1 MNNAS
6 LLRRIP
12 YRYIEHFIMNT
23 KKDEFK
29 NKSYTYVIKYD
40 NKIKMG
46 YSNDIYKRFSNH
58 YKILGCAEILR
69 MQRFHSSNESE
80 RFVERLAKYSSNNSY
95 INNDKNETTILKTYD
110 DLNAG
115 KYKILDIQ

>member
-12 YRYIEHFIMNT
+12 YRFIEHFIMNT

-46 YSNDIYKRFSNH
+46 YSNDIHKKFSNH

-80 RFVERLAKYSSNNSY
+80 RFVERLAKYNNNQY
-95 INNDKNETTILKTYD
+95 INNDKNEATILKTYD

-115 KYKILDIQ
+115 KYKILDKD